1 MTCVMTKAAYGT
13 DDDSVSVVTND
24 EMMDCIALRIS
35 EGLVGDLG
43 ILITQTG
50 PTLLTVTAD

>member
-13 DDDSVSVVTND
+13 DDGSVSVITND
-24 EMMDCIALRIS
+24 EMIDCIAPHIS

-50 PTLLTVTAD
+50 RRC